1 MDILRTLGRGSRPI
15 QGQNDILLSGIV
27 CVTLNQKAPQPKFV
41 EVTHNAVEKKTALYI
56 HRTRDKRRTEAA
68 LDLTQATV
76 FVENETTDV
85 VGIINRDNRIYTL
98 KLQKDKEDLERFVA
112 QWRSVL
118 TVSQHPDDMFSVI
131 TVSGED
137 RGSVILITAHDH
149 ESYVLF
155 KHMSGLQKNSEFRL
169 SQFVKL
175 DKLSTHEVSLE
186 ARSGEIY
193 HFISKRSDV
202 LIRKLKKK
210 LVEEDLTLS
219 LPTKS
224 HNNNTALYDSKQGYT
239 PTFQQSREVSHV
251 PADYLT
257 MDQVNL
263 PPPPPSPRLEHRA
276 PPPRIPEFPD
286 TRLPP
291 PRSPGVPRRAVPPPP
306 SRFPPGYSIPDT
318 VQDGT
323 RRSLEAPDYIPMD
336 SRAGLEQGRGA
347 PFGADPQSDYLSMDG
362 MSLSNNPQDDYL
374 SMDGMS
380 LSNNPQ
386 DDYLTMDDQRF
397 ACDPPPPIP
406 DYIPMDGPCGLPE
419 GHGDYLHMDKGYH
432 DPLIAD
438 YLSMDQLGNDQKFDS
453 YPSHESRE
461 DFDPGFGD
469 DEEEDIYFDPGLAP
483 PPVPPR
489 ADDKPVP
496 PPPRAEEKRP
506 ELPAKSSSL
515 SGEVI
520 LERPLSPRL
529 PNRGS
534 HYSHYS
540 QGFLQQPR
548 YPPPLPRPTLY
559 SDVQL
564 RVRNSMSESSA
575 PAPRLR
581 RHSDMFLS
589 TPPVPPSSY
598 TEVELRPR
606 PDISPSRLS
615 TTPLPSRRI
624 SEQPHHL
631 PRPRSTHLDGFSVEP
646 ALPPRTEKD
655 QLRQKPAPPPV
666 RKVEKRKK
674 KKSSAVQQPSRT
686 AEDVTNDYRGMPPPS
701 SPPPPPP
708 PMVNE
713 HMEVERPGRPVRGPG
728 HLGNGAAP
736 PPLVPRK
743 RK

>member
-1 MDILRTLGRGSRPI
+1 
-15 QGQNDILLSGIV
+15 
-27 CVTLNQKAPQPKFV
+27 
-41 EVTHNAVEKKTALYI
+41 
-56 HRTRDKRRTEAA
+56 
-68 LDLTQATV
+68 
-76 FVENETTDV
+76 
-85 VGIINRDNRIYTL
+85 
-98 KLQKDKEDLERFVA
+98 
-112 QWRSVL
+112 
-118 TVSQHPDDMFSVI
+118 
-131 TVSGED
+131 
-137 RGSVILITAHDH
+137 
-149 ESYVLF
+149 
-155 KHMSGLQKNSEFRL
+155 
-169 SQFVKL
+169 
-175 DKLSTHEVSLE
+175 
-186 ARSGEIY
+186 
-193 HFISKRSDV
+193 
-202 LIRKLKKK
+202 
-210 LVEEDLTLS
+210 
-219 LPTKS
+219 
-224 HNNNTALYDSKQGYT
+224 
-239 PTFQQSREVSHV
+239 
-251 PADYLT
+251 

-515 SGEVI
+515 SGPESSPEKNGCDDSADDQTFMTHSEVSD
-520 LERPLSPRL
+520 LLQKLRERGP
-529 PNRGS
+529 RGS
-534 HYSHYS
+534 
-540 QGFLQQPR
+540 L
-548 YPPPLPRPTLY
+548 
-559 SDVQL
+559 
-564 RVRNSMSESSA
+564 
-575 PAPRLR
+575 
-581 RHSDMFLS
+581 
-589 TPPVPPSSY
+589 
-598 TEVELRPR
+598 
-606 PDISPSRLS
+606 
-615 TTPLPSRRI
+615 TTP
-624 SEQPHHL
+624 
-631 PRPRSTHLDGFSVEP
+631 RSVYCECNVEP

-708 PMVNE
+708 MVNE